1 MREEIANMKKL
12 EGIKITRI
20 LVNALIVASV
30 IVALTSGWK
39 FV

>member
-1 MREEIANMKKL
+1 MKKL

-20 LVNALIVASV
+20 LVNILIVASV

-39 FV
+39 LT

>member
-1 MREEIANMKKL
+1 MKKL

-20 LVNALIVASV
+20 LVNAMIVTSV

-39 FV
+39 LT